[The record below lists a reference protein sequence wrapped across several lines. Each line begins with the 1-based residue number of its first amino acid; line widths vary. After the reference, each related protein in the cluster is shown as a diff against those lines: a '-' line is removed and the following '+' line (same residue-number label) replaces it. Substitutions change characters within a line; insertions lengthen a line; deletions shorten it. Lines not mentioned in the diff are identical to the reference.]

1 MTSRVEAADT
11 RRGTSV
17 VSAEWSALYAEH
29 APGLSAFLTKLTG
42 DREVAAELMQET
54 FVRAIRARS
63 EGTAVRSSRAWL
75 YRIAANLGLDHLRR
89 RALLRF
95 VPFSR
100 SEAGPAGM
108 PDPDTDLVHHALRAI
123 PAEQATTL
131 LLHYDAG
138 FSRAEIARMEGI
150 SEEGVKSRL
159 ARGREQFIREF
170 ERLGGERHAR

>member
-1 MTSRVEAADT
+1 M
-11 RRGTSV
+11 
-17 VSAEWSALYAEH
+17 LYAEH
-29 APGLSAFLTKLTG
+29 APSLVAFLTKLTG

-63 EGTAVRSSRAWL
+63 DTTALRSSRAWL
-75 YRIAANLGLDHLRR
+75 YRVAANLARDHLRR

-95 VPFSR
+95 MPFSR
-100 SEAGPAGM
+100 SEPGPTGI
-108 PDPDTDLVHHALRAI
+108 PDPDTELVHRALRAI

-138 FSRAEIARMEGI
+138 FSRVEIATMEGI

-159 ARGREQFIREF
+159 ARGRERFIREF
-170 ERLGGERHAR
+170 ERLGGEKDAR